1 MSAALVVGIGFI
13 AGIFSGLFGIGGGI
27 IMVPAMVLLAHFPL
41 VKATGTSLAAI
52 LLPVGI
58 FGVMAYYRAKLID
71 IRGSVLIASGLVI
84 SVVVGA
90 WLAHS
95 LPADVMRKLYA
106 LFCLYVSWTFI
117 QPLDI
122 VKKYLASR
130 KKTKEKEGEPGG
142 NLSATRKQVWSHG
155 RELLQGQVQ
164 EQTQTQAKSQVNSQ
178 GHQQQPSLPQGQAH
192 SHAQAES
199 AAQPA
204 NAALAHLR
212 VPNAPNPRPHFL
224 ALVGVGLV
232 AGVMAGMFGI
242 GGGNIIVPFLILFF
256 HYPPKRAIATSL
268 GALLAPVGL
277 PGVIYYYKAGT
288 LDIRVAAL
296 LALGLL
302 LGTVFGARINIK
314 TPSRLV
320 KMLYGLFLI
329 FVAARFLF
337 F

>member
-1 MSAALVVGIGFI
+1 MSVVLIIVIGFM

-27 IMVPAMVLLAHFPL
+27 VMVPALILLAHFPL

-58 FGVMAYYRAKLID
+58 FGVLAYYRARLID
-71 IRGSVLIASGLVI
+71 VRASVLIATGLVI
-84 SVVVGA
+84 SVVIGA

-95 LPADVMRKLYA
+95 LPADIMRKLYA

-117 QPLDI
+117 QPLDL
-122 VKKYLASR
+122 VKKYFGGR
-130 KKTKEKEGEPGG
+130 KGTKERNGEMGE
-142 NLSATRKQVWSHG
+142 NLTG
-155 RELLQGQVQ
+155 TPTQGQTQ
-164 EQTQTQAKSQVNSQ
+164 EKKQAEIEDMGQGQAQTYAQTQAYTQSQSQ
-178 GHQQQPSLPQGQAH
+178 SHSQAQTEPCPQ
-192 SHAQAES
+192 
-199 AAQPA
+199 
-204 NAALAHLR
+204 LADGASTSTHTSS
-212 VPNAPNPRPHFL
+212 PNPRPHFL

-232 AGVMAGMFGI
+232 AGIMSGMFGI
-242 GGGNIIVPFLILFF
+242 GGGNIIVPFLILFL

-277 PGVIYYYKAGT
+277 PGVVYYYKAGT
-288 LDIRVAAL
+288 LDIKIAAL

-314 TPSRLV
+314 TSSRMV
-320 KMLYGLFLI
+320 KLLYGLFLI